1 MRVSLFRMDR
11 MAYAGA
17 KGITVCIFP
26 DGRTGYSKD
35 DKTMSRVPMMSR
47 VFFLLTLNDIIAVTT
62 YKHAM
67 SYLSPVKLK
76 RLSDSHRTVDNV
88 FGYDRMRK

>member
-35 DKTMSRVPMMSR
+35 DKNNEQGA
-47 VFFLLTLNDIIAVTT
+47 NDEQGLF
-62 YKHAM
+62 
-67 SYLSPVKLK
+67 S
-76 RLSDSHRTVDNV
+76 VDTE
-88 FGYDRMRK
+88 